1 MQQMYQCP
9 NCKGQVTFGMP
20 SCPRCGQPFSWPT
33 QQQPPP
39 QYQQQYQ
46 PPPQYQQQFEGPP
59 MQEAIQYAQ
68 TRGTQIATKYGLP
81 PTSANRL
88 AQIVSDG
95 IKNKRGIPGLA
106 RDIRKEFPDMSKSQ
120 SELVARTETAE
131 VLSQAS
137 QDRMIAMGVDGKEW
151 VCAPD
156 SCGMCRANAAVGA
169 IPANQMFP
177 GGVTHPPQHEGCRC
191 AVAPARLTERE

>member
-1 MQQMYQCP
+1 MLQQWYQCP
-9 NCKGQVTFGMP
+9 GCGAQVAFGVGFCNNCGIQLN
-20 SCPRCGQPFSWPT
+20 WPT

-39 QYQQQYQ
+39 QYQQQ
-46 PPPQYQQQFEGPP
+46 FEGPP
-59 MQEAIQYAQ
+59 IQEAIKYAQ

-95 IKNKRGIPGLA
+95 IRNKRGIPGLA
-106 RDIRKEFPDMSKSQ
+106 RDIRKEFPDISKSQ
-120 SELVARTETAE
+120 SELIAGTETAE

-156 SCGMCRANAAVGA
+156 SCDICRANAAVGA

-177 GGVTHPPQHEGCRC
+177 GGVMHPPQHEGCRC
-191 AVAPARLTERE
+191 ALAPARLARLTERE